1 MTEFY
6 SVPDAILKLS
16 YVLGILVCVLLSGA
30 SLEYRKQSAVRIY
43 LVVMALCGTWLFFN
57 LMTFLVVEPEVRAYF
72 VRLRFICISLL
83 PGFWL
88 RFCLE
93 LFRKPHDRGRS
104 SLISLASFILPVAI
118 TVACFV
124 PDMHSLLVH
133 DIRSF
138 IAWGVPA
145 VDWRV
150 GALVQLHIVQ
160 AYGILFLC
168 IGICLRGL
176 KREGPSH
183 RLYAIMLI
191 VAISMYILPELAGFY
206 FVPEVRFLGLPSLS
220 QIPSIAFIYFI
231 LHRQQIVRTF
241 STSNDKLFES
251 LPVPALLFSKEGG
264 LCLFNSRAAELL
276 RLTLTSVGSPLE
288 EIIPRGVEGERPSRE
303 RGMKPYIC
311 EIDGDGL
318 APRYF
323 EVSCSVIDVQ
333 GLFGQEFIMVSF
345 AEVTEIKRNT
355 LVNQRLM
362 SVLSHDLLGNLSG
375 LVSLSN
381 QRHPQ
386 HWDLIAETSRSSVD
400 LLKNVLLWTSSR
412 GGFYS
417 CQKEPFDLQELTSTV
432 VSQSNSFLAPKQL
445 KVQGTLLTESL
456 VAFVDLKMFSAILRN
471 LLSNAARFSPYGGI
485 IELNCRLRGDFV
497 EVTVEDQGPGMS
509 PEVARTILEAEDR
522 PVAQGSQGY
531 GIGLFLVR
539 QFVKMHEGQMEVSSN
554 SHGGC
559 CMKITFPVVPPP
571 TFH

>member
-6 SVPDAILKLS
+6 SVPDAILKMS

-30 SLEYRKQSAVRIY
+30 SLEYRKQNAVRIY
-43 LVVMALCGTWLFFN
+43 LMVMALCGTWLFFN
-57 LMTFLVVEPEVRAYF
+57 LMTFLMADLEVKAYF

-88 RFCLE
+88 QFCLE
-93 LFRKPHDRGRS
+93 LFRKPEERGRP
-104 SLISLASFILPVAI
+104 SLISLTSFILPVAI
-118 TVACFV
+118 IVACFV
-124 PDMHSLLVH
+124 PDMHSLVVH
-133 DIRSF
+133 DVRGF
-138 IAWGVPA
+138 MAWGVPA

-150 GALVQLHIVQ
+150 GALAQLHILQ
-160 AYGILFLC
+160 SYAILFLC

-176 KREGPSH
+176 RREGAPH
-183 RLYAIMLI
+183 RMYALMLI
-191 VAISMYILPELAGFY
+191 AAISMYILPELMGFY

-241 STSNDKLFES
+241 STTNDKLFES

-264 LCLFNSRAAELL
+264 LFLFNSRAAELL
-276 RLTLTSVGSPLE
+276 NLTLPSAGLPLE
-288 EIIPRGVEGERPSRE
+288 KVIPLGVEGERPSLQ

-311 EIDGDGL
+311 EIGGSSL

-323 EVSCSVIDVQ
+323 EVSCSVIDMH
-333 GLFGQEFIMVSF
+333 GLFGQEFVMVSF
-345 AEVTEIKRNT
+345 AEVTEIKRHT

-417 CQKEPFDLQELTSTV
+417 CQKEPFDLQELTGNV
-432 VSQSNSFLAPKQL
+432 VSQSNSFLAPKEL
-445 KVQGTLLTESL
+445 HVRGTLLTESL

-471 LLSNAARFSPYGGI
+471 LLSNAARFSPHGGV
-485 IELNCRLRGDFV
+485 IELNCRLRGDLV
-497 EVTVEDQGPGMS
+497 EMTVDDQGPGMS
-509 PEVARTILEAEDR
+509 SEVARTIITAEDR
-522 PVAQGSQGY
+522 PMAQGSQGY

-539 QFVKMHEGQMEVSSN
+539 QFVKMHEGQLEVASN

-571 TFH
+571 VFH